1 MMPSASTRSD
11 EAHEVRL
18 HLTGMTCTSCAN
30 RISRKLN
37 KLPGVDAVVN
47 FATEEASVTFD
58 PSNVRIEDL
67 IEAVRAAGY
76 DASLKE
82 DKKVL
87 STARQWQIFAVSGA
101 LALALNVITIS
112 GAPVPTW
119 VQAFLAAIALLL
131 TGSRFYTA
139 AAKAIR
145 HGSVSMDTLV
155 ALGSGIGFLY
165 SVVAVI
171 LGLRGPYFFDAS
183 ATIVTVIYLGKVLED
198 NSKLAARSSL
208 EELKKLSAGSALVL
222 QDNQEIETPISALQ
236 PGQLVVVKAGQLVPA
251 DGRIRDG
258 SGVIEAKAITG
269 EPLPRTMQVGD
280 QIAGG
285 SILRQGRIVVELEAV
300 GAQTIIGQVADLVI
314 EAQSRKAKLQRLADR
329 VSAFFVPAVIAV
341 ALVVALVRYATHSS
355 LGETV
360 GAAVTILV
368 VACPCALGLATPMA
382 FLVGTARAAREGVLI
397 TNPDVLEAAGRIDTI
412 AFDKTGTVTS
422 GEIKADLSNLDD
434 YSRKLV
440 GSLAAFSDHP
450 VSRSLSMQ
458 VDDYLPVE
466 EAVEEIG
473 KGLTGIVDGHEVKL
487 GSQHYVGGKEAI
499 GKAVFVKIDA
509 NEPIAIALEDP
520 LRSDATEA
528 IALLGSRGYDL
539 VMLSGDDETHTKAIA
554 EALGLQRYFA
564 NVSPGEKAQIVK
576 QLQGEGRRVAMV
588 GDGIND
594 AAALA
599 QADVAISLA
608 QAAEL
613 AKSVAG
619 ITLVNSN
626 ITAVAY
632 ALELATKTL
641 RNIKQNLSWAFGYN
655 VVAIP
660 LAVAGILSPIIAA
673 VLMASSSVIVVTN
686 ASRLRR
692 A

>member
-1 MMPSASTRSD
+1 
-11 EAHEVRL
+11 
-18 HLTGMTCTSCAN
+18 MTCTSCAN

-222 QDNQEIETPISALQ
+222 QDNKEIETPISALQ

-499 GKAVFVKIDA
+499 GKAVFVKAVFVKIDA

>member
-82 DKKVL
+82 DKEVF
-87 STARQWQIFAVSGA
+87 STARQWLIFAVSGA

-280 QIAGG
+280 QVAGG

>member
-1 MMPSASTRSD
+1 
-11 EAHEVRL
+11 
-18 HLTGMTCTSCAN
+18 MTCTSCAN

-82 DKKVL
+82 DKEVF
-87 STARQWQIFAVSGA
+87 STARQWLIFAVSGA

-280 QIAGG
+280 QVAGG

-499 GKAVFVKIDA
+499 GKAVFVKAVFVKIDA